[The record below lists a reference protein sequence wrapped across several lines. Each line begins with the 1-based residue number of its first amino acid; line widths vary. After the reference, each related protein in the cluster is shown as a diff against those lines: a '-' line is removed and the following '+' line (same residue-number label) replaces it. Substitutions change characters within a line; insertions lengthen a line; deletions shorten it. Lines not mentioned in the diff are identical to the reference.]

1 MTAVTI
7 VEKWRLM
14 LASFADICAAIIEK
28 GGTLPDGKGYNRY
41 ANAVRSIY
49 SDIYTDEFEYP
60 EKISPA
66 ISNIINLARW
76 CGIIKE
82 QIRQAIIDGGVE
94 CDTDIPLSQ
103 YGDKIRQLGVEL
115 EIIPFDIDIGEY
127 SDTFTTQLQ
136 ARGGKP
142 PYKWQRIFGGYG
154 LELSEDGILSGT
166 VAVGNGLYKM
176 KVQVTDA
183 EGKQIQKEGWITAHH
198 KTLRFTR
205 RGENSFKYDG
215 KPHSLE
221 IVCYN
226 YPEVQVTSLLY
237 GGKQVDGVTERG
249 QYMVEIGAVSNV
261 PKGYYRVDYNFWTTI
276 TIV

>member
-1 MTAVTI
+1 MTIA
-7 VEKWRLM
+7 ERWKKM
-14 LASFADICAAIIEK
+14 LSSFADIKAAVIEK
-28 GGTLPDGKGYNRY
+28 GSSVTNCSSYAKG
-41 ANAVRSIY
+41 VRSIY
-49 SDIYTDEFEYP
+49 SNDEYEPQYTYP
-60 EKISPA
+60 PKSLIQGQ
-66 ISNIINLARW
+66 NICNQIAFGLN
-76 CGIIKE
+76 IKE
-82 QIRQAIIDGGVE
+82 EIRQAIIDGGVG
-94 CDTDIPLSQ
+94 CDTNVPLSQ

-142 PYKWQRIFGGYG
+142 PYKWQVIFGGYG

-183 EGKQIQKEGWITAHH
+183 EGKQIQKEGWITAHN

-237 GGKQVDGVTERG
+237 AGKKMDGVTERG
-249 QYMVEIGAVSNV
+249 QYRVEIGSVSNV
-261 PKGYYRVDYNFWTTI
+261 PKGYYRVDYNFWSTI

>member
-1 MTAVTI
+1 MTI
-7 VEKWRLM
+7 LEKWRLM
-14 LASFADICAAIIEK
+14 MSSFADIKVAIIEK
-28 GGTLPDGKGYNRY
+28 GGNINGGLTAYAKG
-41 ANAVRSIY
+41 VRSIY
-49 SDIYTDEFEYP
+49 SSDEYAPKYNYP
-60 EKISPA
+60 VGFFLKLDTCEKV
-66 ISNIINLARW
+66 
-76 CGIIKE
+76 KE
-82 QIRQAIIDGGVE
+82 EIRQAIIDGGVE